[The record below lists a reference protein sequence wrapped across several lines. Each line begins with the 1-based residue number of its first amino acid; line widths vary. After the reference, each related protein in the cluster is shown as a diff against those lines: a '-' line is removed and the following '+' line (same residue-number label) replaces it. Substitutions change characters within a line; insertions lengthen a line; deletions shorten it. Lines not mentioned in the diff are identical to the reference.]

1 MASEFVITI
10 KKGEEYRAKDN
21 DPVWEE
27 NTFFAEAYQQARDC
41 LGEIIDISKMAK
53 EDISRQSS
61 TQSDE
66 YITAQLRGCT
76 NNIIAFCADRGHG
89 KTSAML
95 SFCNALKDL
104 NRDSYRSIRRDNEG
118 EKARAFWSTLWPD
131 PRDIPNFQILDPID
145 PTTMEDNE
153 SILKIIISR
162 IFNRF
167 RSYDMSY
174 CEGRNMDRERKRE
187 ILIQDFQQCFHDIDV
202 LYSSQSAPQWGHED
216 ALERISELGDSSHL
230 LAAMYKLI
238 QHYLIYIGSERDYLV
253 LQIDDS
259 DVKISKSYQILED
272 IRKYLMIPNVII
284 VMSANIVQLESIIE
298 QYFLTEYKEGLKYP
312 ESTID
317 VTRCHEI
324 AGLYLEK
331 AIPNSRRIYL
341 PNLANILREEFSMIR
356 VQYMD
361 PQRDWLVYPEV
372 QNKARDYQEQLLY
385 FLHKK
390 TGLVFLRPKDYLHNI
405 LPHNMRELTHFLA
418 FFGTLGDISNSKMSK
433 KDEKILTGYDFILDT
448 LAMENGISRELLRW
462 KYNLSQLEHYVVDL
476 WSITN
481 LHGTQRRLLRDFA
494 HESESTKHGF
504 LLKNLPYY
512 YSYERKSADRLR
524 GLVGKDEKEYQ
535 AEFIRACEACD
546 VAIPWQGDGNTR
558 FIAPTYADVVT
569 ALDVLRTL
577 LGTEQ
582 CYKFAY
588 AVHLY
593 YSIQFHKLLLRDL
606 ENEHNARLSLP
617 QFMKDILIK
626 KKIETYKWSDWIYCH
641 TEVNREIANQAFEKE
656 TLLQVSTNLVVKRQF
671 LCQSSMGTSI
681 KFKAILAQNETDRIP
696 PIVFN
701 VLYPLLNQIN
711 SIKTIRCSNIDLKWE
726 YSQENRNQT
735 HYSKMIVSIIILL
748 NWDVQ
753 HELLHTVRTFSP
765 KNEKSRLYQYV
776 TEFYGLGIP
785 ILLEKVLKDNPD
797 IDIATEGKLTSAFQD
812 IVFADEAFRKFLN
825 AVEAIAQKKNS
836 TIKENANGA
845 NSKKKRKHKK
855 HKNGKKKS
863 N

>member
-27 NTFFAEAYQQARDC
+27 NTFFAEAYQQARTC
-41 LGEIIDISKMAK
+41 LGEIIDISRATCPQF
-53 EDISRQSS
+53 SN
-61 TQSDE
+61 QSDE
-66 YITAQLRGCT
+66 DITAQLRGCT

-104 NRDSYRSIRRDNEG
+104 NKNNLLHRSTHGNHES
-118 EKARAFWSTLWPD
+118 EKASQFWSEL
-131 PRDIPNFQILDPID
+131 RLKNKSMPNFQVLDPID

-167 RSYDMSY
+167 RSYDMSH
-174 CEGRNMDRERKRE
+174 CERREIMRERDRET
-187 ILIQDFQQCFHDIDV
+187 LIQYFQQCFHDVDV
-202 LYSSQSAPQWGHED
+202 LYNTQKNQSWGYED

-230 LAAMYKLI
+230 LAAMYKLT
-238 QHYLIYIGSERDYLV
+238 QAYLKYIGSENDYLV

-272 IRKYLMIPNVII
+272 IRKYLMLPNVII

-298 QYFLTEYKEGLKYP
+298 QYFITEYKEGLNYP

-331 AIPNSRRIYL
+331 VIPNSRRIYL
-341 PNLANILREEFSMIR
+341 PNLANVLREEFSMIR
-356 VQYMD
+356 ARYMD
-361 PQRDWLVYPEV
+361 SKQDLLVYPEV
-372 QNKARDYQEQLLY
+372 QEDNRGYQEQLLY

-390 TGLVFLRPKDYLHNI
+390 TGLVFLKPKDYLHNI

-418 FFGTLGDISNSKMSK
+418 FFGALEDISNSEVSEDPK
-433 KDEKILTGYDFILDT
+433 KILTGYDFILHT
-448 LAMENGISRELLRW
+448 LTRESGISKELMRW
-462 KYNLSQLEHYVVDL
+462 KYNLSQLEHYVVNL

-504 LLKNLPYY
+504 LLKNLPHY
-512 YSYERKSADRLR
+512 YSYECKSADRLR
-524 GLVGKDEKEYQ
+524 GLLGKDEKEYQ
-535 AEFIRACEACD
+535 QEFIQACKARD
-546 VAIPWQGDGNTR
+546 VAIPLQKDGNTKV
-558 FIAPTYADVVT
+558 INITYAEVVT
-569 ALDVLRTL
+569 ALDVLSTF

-606 ENEHNARLSLP
+606 ENKHSERLSLP
-617 QFMKDILIK
+617 QFIKDILIK
-626 KKIETYKWSDWIYCH
+626 KKIETYKWSDWIYCYAA
-641 TEVNREIANQAFEKE
+641 VNDDIVNQAFYKKAAQKIDVLTE
-656 TLLQVSTNLVVKRQF
+656 LGMKRQF
-671 LCQSSMGTSI
+671 LCQSGTGTLVN
-681 KFKAILAQNETDRIP
+681 FKAPVSEKNEERIP

-701 VLYPLLNQIN
+701 IFYPILNQIN
-711 SIKTIRCSNIDLKWE
+711 LIKTIQCGSSYLKQD
-726 YSQENRNQT
+726 YSQENRNEP
-735 HYSKMIVSIIILL
+735 HYSKMIASIIILL

-753 HELLHTVRTFSP
+753 HEMLHIVKTLPQKPGHT
-765 KNEKSRLYQYV
+765 KLHQYV
-776 TEFYGLGIP
+776 AEVYGMGIP
-785 ILLEKVLKDNPD
+785 DLLKKVLKDNPD
-797 IDIATEGKLTSAFQD
+797 IAIATNRTIASPFQD
-812 IVFADEAFRKFLN
+812 IVTTDPDDSETFTKFLD
-825 AVEAIAQKKNS
+825 AIEAHATLVINK
-836 TIKENANGA
+836 
-845 NSKKKRKHKK
+845 
-855 HKNGKKKS
+855 
-863 N
+863 